1 MDFCAYLKHQN
12 FNFLMNTEVKPN
24 IDMLTWAIQRAGY
37 EVRDFTTRFPK
48 VLDWLEDKKKPTLKQ
63 LEDFSKR
70 VHLPFGYLFLDKPP
84 KESLSFPFFRS
95 GKAEKDNVSLN
106 LYDAIL
112 LMQKRQDWLAEY
124 LNENEFKPLEFVGKF
139 AQNHNYQE
147 IVDDIR
153 KVLNLNTEWASNLKS
168 WEDAL
173 NYLSGKIEEAGIIM
187 TFNSVVE
194 NNNYR
199 PIEVEECRGFVLVD
213 RFAPFMFVNAAD
225 GKAAQM
231 FTIAHELAHIWIGKS
246 AGFDIE
252 KLMPADDPIE
262 LLCDQIAA
270 EFLVPKDSFLRLW
283 ERNQDL
289 KLLARHFKISPIVI
303 ARRALD
309 LHKITRQQFF
319 NFYNAYVAE
328 LKTKK
333 ANTAAGGD
341 FYATQKKRMSL
352 RFAAHINQ
360 AVKEKQLLYR
370 DAFKLTGLKGDTYQ
384 KFITKSL

>member
-1 MDFCAYLKHQN
+1 MDFCTYLDNKN

-24 IDMLTWAIQRAGY
+24 IDMLIWAIQRAGY
-37 EVRDFTTRFPK
+37 ELRDFTTRFPK
-48 VLDWLEDKKKPTLKQ
+48 VLDWLEHKKKPTLKQ
-63 LEDFSKR
+63 LEDFSHR

-106 LYDAIL
+106 LYDTIL
-112 LMQKRQDWLAEY
+112 LLQKRQDWLVEY
-124 LNENEFKPLEFVGKF
+124 LNENEFNPLEFVGKF
-139 AQNHNYQE
+139 AKNHNCIE

-153 KVLNLNTEWASNLKS
+153 KVLNLDKEWASKLKS

-173 NYLSGKIEEAGIIM
+173 NYLSGRIEEAGIIM

-213 RFAPFMFVNAAD
+213 HLAPFMFINAAD

-252 KLMPADDPIE
+252 KLMPPNDPVE
-262 LLCDQIAA
+262 LLCDHVAA

-283 ERNQDL
+283 ERNQNL
-289 KLLARHFKISPIVI
+289 KQLARYFKISPIVM

-309 LHKITRQQFF
+309 LHKITRQEFF
-319 NFYNAYVAE
+319 SFYNAYMAD
-328 LKTKK
+328 LKAKK
-333 ANTAAGGD
+333 ANTGSGGD

-352 RFAAHINQ
+352 RFAAHVNQ

-370 DAFKLTGLKGDTYQ
+370 DAYKLTGLKGDTYQ